1 MDDPQIY
8 PDAGSPTGY
17 SDINGYMVDSTGQ
30 PVNYDSS
37 GQLIDSNGNVIGD
50 AGTYTPT
57 ANDINFVPTSTTD
70 LSNPLG
76 TNTNTGSSL
85 SSLLGLGNQVANAAS
100 GVQNA
105 LGLSNLANVGGAAY
119 LGNAITGA
127 GQNIANV
134 ASNVSNQYAPY
145 TQLGYTGLNAL
156 AQQLPSLTT
165 PFTNAD
171 LNAQLAPNYQ
181 FQLQQGLGQ
190 TANAANATGG
200 LLSGNAQQG
209 LQNYAQN
216 FAGNAYQNALN
227 NYLTQNQSIFNKLS
241 NIAGIGS
248 SSIGAQGQLALGG
261 AQATG
266 NAAVQ
271 AGQQYSQAANQLAQ
285 NQYLSALLNQKP
297 NIPNINITNSPSV
310 SAQGGTGGT
319 GGAGGVSAAQGGSGG
334 ALGQASSAVNQA
346 NTAANQASG
355 LMGTLGNIGSTVGSV
370 LGDIGSFFGF

>member
-1 MDDPQIY
+1 MDPQIY

-17 SDINGYMVDSTGQ
+17 SDIYGNMVDSTGQ
-30 PVNYDSS
+30 PVNYDSG
-37 GQLIDSNGNVIGD
+37 GQLIDSNGNVIGNAD
-50 AGTYTPT
+50 PYTPT

-76 TNTNTGSSL
+76 TNTNSGTGGGTSL
-85 SSLLGLGNQVANAAS
+85 SSLLGLGGQAAS
-100 GVQNA
+100 GLQNA

-134 ASNVSNQYAPY
+134 TSNISNQYAPY
-145 TQLGYTGLNAL
+145 TQLGYTGLSAL
-156 AQQLPSLTT
+156 GSQLPNLTKQ
-165 PFTNAD
+165 FTNAD

-190 TANAANATGG
+190 LGNAENATGG
-200 LLSGNAQQG
+200 ILSGNAQQG

-216 FAGNAYQNALN
+216 FAGNAYQNAFN
-227 NYLTQNQSIFNKLS
+227 NYQTQNQNIFNKLS
-241 NIAGIGS
+241 GIAGMGA
-248 SSIGAQGQLALGG
+248 SSIGSQGQLALGG

-297 NIPNINITNSPSV
+297 NININNSP
-310 SAQGGTGGT
+310 A
-319 GGAGGVSAAQGGSGG
+319 APAQGGSG
-334 ALGQASSAVNQA
+334 ALGQANSTVNQA
-346 NTAANQASG
+346 GGIVN
-355 LMGTLGNIGSTVGSV
+355 TLGSIGSTIGNV
-370 LGDIGSFFGF
+370 LGDIGGFFGL